1 MASSFTLYVQ
11 WRAVM
16 AREGKAYC
24 FPEKFTPFMKDAY
37 RVSAVYRWRV
47 MQKEAGEKELIYIGE
62 GEDLLQRIQRVLT
75 PPRDPKKGN
84 TNWRLHDLFS
94 KHVASGRTITLE
106 LADVEPFEIAAP
118 DPGRTYEVRLGR
130 DTMGDRFK
138 RRAVENLLLAIAQK
152 AEHVELLNIFID
164 PVEKAREA
172 LAKLP
177 PRVVRELAKK
187 HGLL

>member
-1 MASSFTLYVQ
+1 VASSFTLYVQ
-11 WRAVM
+11 WRPVM
-16 AREGKAYC
+16 AREDKAYC
-24 FPEKFTPFMKDAY
+24 FPEKFTASMKNTY

-47 MQKEAGEKELIYIGE
+47 MQKEAGDKEQIYVGE

-75 PPRDPKKGN
+75 PPRDAKKGN
-84 TNWRLHDLFS
+84 TNRRLHDLFL
-94 KHVASGRTITLE
+94 KYVASGRTITLE
-106 LADVEPFEIAAP
+106 VADVDPFEIAAP
-118 DPGRTYEVRLGR
+118 DPGRSYEVRLGR

-138 RRAVENLLLAIAQK
+138 RRAIENLLIALTQK

-172 LAKLP
+172 LSRLP
-177 PRVVRELAKK
+177 PRVIRELAKK

>member
-1 MASSFTLYVQ
+1 
-11 WRAVM
+11 M
-16 AREGKAYC
+16 ARENKAYC
-24 FPEKFTPFMKDAY
+24 FPEKFTPLMKNTY

-47 MQKEAGEKELIYIGE
+47 MQKQAADKELIYIGE

-75 PPRDPKKGN
+75 PPRDAKNSN
-84 TNWRLHDLFS
+84 TNRRLHDLFL
-94 KHVASGRTITLE
+94 KYVAEGRTVALE
-106 LADVEPFEIAAP
+106 VADVDPFEVTAP

-130 DTMGDRFK
+130 ETMGDRFK
-138 RRAVENLLLAIAQK
+138 RRAIENLLLALAQK

-172 LAKLP
+172 LSKLP
-177 PRVVRELAKK
+177 PRVIREMAKK